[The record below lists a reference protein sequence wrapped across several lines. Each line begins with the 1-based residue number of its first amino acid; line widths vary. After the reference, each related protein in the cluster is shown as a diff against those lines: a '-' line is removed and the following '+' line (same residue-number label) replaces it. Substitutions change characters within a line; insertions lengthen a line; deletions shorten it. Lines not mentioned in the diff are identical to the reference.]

1 VDPPVNGGNRNGT
14 EEYNMSRTSALRE
27 MVKSM
32 ESQIHTEEQPQKAKA
47 QTVELR
53 LGTIEIPL
61 EIAPGIAYAMAN
73 ERTKT
78 EKAFVKKLVIRAAKR
93 HLKKVAELGLEVPQM
108 ETQMEDAGGDEQEGG
123 TTAASEP
130 KKEQSAPHKEPTTEP
145 AMEPKKED
153 GIPPREESARETVE
167 PPAERPAAP
176 PERKAEEPRRA
187 AEEKPHE
194 GHSEAQKKR
203 SLFSLT

>member
-1 VDPPVNGGNRNGT
+1 
-14 EEYNMSRTSALRE
+14 

-78 EKAFVKKLVIRAAKR
+78 EKAFVEKLITRAAKR

-108 ETQMEDAGGDEQEGG
+108 ETPSENGEVDEQEDK
-123 TTAASEP
+123 TAPVSEP
-130 KKEQSAPHKEPTTEP
+130 KKEQSAPHTEPTTEP
-145 AMEPKKED
+145 KKED
-153 GIPPREESARETVE
+153 VTPPRQEPARNAVE
-167 PPAERPAAP
+167 PPIERPAAP

-187 AEEKPHE
+187 TEEKPHE
-194 GHSEAQKKR
+194 EHSEGQKKR